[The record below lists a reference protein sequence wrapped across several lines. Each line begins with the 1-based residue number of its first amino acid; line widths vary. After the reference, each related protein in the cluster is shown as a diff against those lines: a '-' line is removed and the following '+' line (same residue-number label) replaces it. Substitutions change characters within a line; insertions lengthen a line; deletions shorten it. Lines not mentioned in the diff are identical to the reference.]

1 MKLSIYIFTT
11 IGLLFSG
18 SLKAQFPTNNLPQG
32 GSSSGFPTGNQQAGF
47 PQGRQPDKIKKN
59 PSSRIGLDDSTKV
72 VYGPTSTKYFLEED
86 VFNNRKKLYN
96 IDTIVDATHNY
107 NFVQRNKNLYQDLGN
122 LGTAIRPVFY
132 KAPEQIGTMLGY
144 DAFSLYTFKPS
155 QVRYFN
161 TKSPF
166 SNIIYVP
173 GGGEQDLLQFELSRN
188 VDSLWNVGINVQRIT
203 ANKQLIDKTA
213 IADNSAISHWDFM
226 VHSNYQTKNKKYSV
240 LAYFNLSDHNSNDQG
255 GVVIETG
262 RDFQSML
269 FLAGNRPLLTVA
281 ATRDKSYNLHIYH
294 EYVGYKAFQIY
305 QVIDYQTRKVQF
317 KDNSFAAGLE
327 NGFYPK
333 DYKNLSFR
341 QYRLYTQGGDKL
353 SPPTKI
359 DPTYYYINPQ
369 SDSIYNETR
378 YTLFEHKSGIKGFYK
393 GFNYRLHIR
402 QRFYTY
408 QNPFNSYQNFPVLK
422 YKDIPINSPFETQVY
437 KYTKDTAKVYGSTE
451 NMVGIWLNQYF
462 KDSTRAFA
470 EAEYFIGNDYQFKFE
485 YQGKWLNLGYRSQST
500 SPTLVQRANFNNG
513 LRWEDYSS
521 FLNYSRS
528 RGISDKVQTNN
539 IYGYGSVRFGGLIFH
554 PSVDF
559 DIITNYIYF
568 DTLAFVRQNKG
579 TAIGIL
585 RTGLGFDYRKGKFS
599 MTNQIY
605 YSESTGPDLIR
616 FPKIFANSRLAFDLL
631 YKKKLYIQTGIEL
644 HYKSGYYA
652 DAYMPAIQQFHLQDK
667 QNIEGYLQA
676 DVFADLRIN
685 RVRLFFKFAHV
696 NQGIFNGG
704 YYASPGFAGMG
715 RVLAFGVHWLL
726 FD

>member
-1 MKLSIYIFTT
+1 M
-11 IGLLFSG
+11 IGLLFSS
-18 SLKAQFPTNNLPQG
+18 SLKAQSENPPQ
-32 GSSSGFPTGNQQAGF
+32 SNPSSGFPTGNQQAGF
-47 PQGRQPDKIKKN
+47 PQKRPQDKINKN
-59 PSSRIGLDDSTKV
+59 KNGRIGLDDSTKV

-86 VFNNRKKLYN
+86 VFNNRKKLYT
-96 IDTIVDATHNY
+96 IDTVIDAVHNY
-107 NFVQRNKNLYQDLGN
+107 NFIQRNKNLYQDLGN
-122 LGTAIRPVFY
+122 LGTAIRPIFY
-132 KAPEQIGTMLGY
+132 KAPEQIGTLLGY
-144 DAFSLYTFKPS
+144 NAFSLYTFKPN

-173 GGGEQDLLQFELSRN
+173 GGGQQDLLQFELSRN
-188 VDSLWNVGINVQRIT
+188 IDSLWNVGINVQRIT
-203 ANKQLIDKTA
+203 ANKPLIDNTA
-213 IADNSAISHWDFM
+213 TADNSAINHWDFM
-226 VHSNYQTKNKKYSV
+226 VHSNYQTKNKKYSL

-255 GVVIETG
+255 GVVQENYTDTVG
-262 RDFQSML
+262 KVKTRTLQEML
-269 FLAGNRPLLTVA
+269 SYTGNRPLLTVA
-281 ATRDKSYNLHIYH
+281 ATRDKSYNVHIYH

-317 KDNSFAAGLE
+317 KDNSFAAGLT
-327 NGFYPK
+327 NGFYPM
-333 DYKNLSFR
+333 DYKNLNYR
-341 QYRLYTQGGDKL
+341 QYKLYDQGGGNL
-353 SPPTKI
+353 SPATKI

-408 QNPFNSYQNFPVLK
+408 QNPFNSYQNSPVLN
-422 YKDIPINSPFETQVY
+422 PITSPYETQVY

-485 YQGKWLNLGYRSQST
+485 YQGKWLNLGYRSLST

-513 LRWEDYSS
+513 LRWEDYST

-528 RGISDKVQTNN
+528 RGINDKVQTNN
-539 IYGYGSVRFGGLIFH
+539 IYGYGSVKFGGLIFH

-559 DIITNYIYF
+559 NLITNYIYF
-568 DTLAFVRQNKG
+568 DTLSFVRQNKG

-585 RTGLGFDYRKGKFS
+585 RIGLGFDYRKGKFS
-599 MTNQIY
+599 TTNQIY
-605 YSESTGPDLIR
+605 YTESTGPDLIR
-616 FPKIFANSRLAFDLL
+616 FPKIFANSRLAYNLL

-644 HYKSGYYA
+644 HYKSNYYG
-652 DAYMPAIQQFHLQDK
+652 DAYMPAIEQFHLQDK

-676 DVFADLRIN
+676 DIFADLRIN

-696 NQGIFNGG
+696 NQGVFNAG

-715 RVLAFGVHWLL
+715 RVLAFGLHWLL

>member
-59 PSSRIGLDDSTKV
+59 PSGRIGLDDSTKV

-333 DYKNLSFR
+333 GYKNLSFR

-353 SPPTKI
+353 SPSTKI

-539 IYGYGSVRFGGLIFH
+539 IYGYGSVKFGGLIFH

-559 DIITNYIYF
+559 NVITNYIYF